1 MPGPIVITGFMGCGK
16 TEVARVLGQRLG
28 LRVIDLDQVIGE
40 REGRSPARIINENC
54 ERAFRTVETNT
65 LRSVLE
71 GMDACV
77 ISLGGGAWIEEENRE
92 VLNKASAET
101 VWRDA
106 HFELCWR
113 RIEASGEGGPLGR
126 TKPQALELFERRR
139 LVYQTASVRI
149 TAGQDDGVEILAS
162 RIEKELVSLIP
173 LCAPKL

>member
-1 MPGPIVITGFMGCGK
+1 
-16 TEVARVLGQRLG
+16 VLGQRLG

-40 REGRSPARIINENC
+40 REGRSPARIINENG

-92 VLNKASAET
+92 MLSKASAET
-101 VWRDA
+101 VWIDA
-106 HFELCWR
+106 DFELCWR
-113 RIEASGEGGPLGR
+113 RIEASGEDRPLGR

-139 LVYQTASVRI
+139 PVYQTASIRI

-162 RIEKELVSLIP
+162 RIEKELVS
-173 LCAPKL
+173 